1 MSIVDRG
8 YPSTRRPGGRSLD
21 CQLRPSLRN
30 LALGIRDS
38 TCMDIPLWRSHCAS
52 HPSLRPIR
60 LALSEPQ
67 LLKFAVVRISSSGG
81 AARAPTE
88 KFGRRWRQRTFGPRR
103 RHIPIAQTDIIS
115 GCISDPKG
123 VRRSGGAIWR
133 YCNSGLA
140 AVMQRASPRGVH
152 PQCICTERKR
162 QAGCPGDAPCITR
175 ITAQQW
181 KRITRSIDDALEPAA
196 RTPTLAPLARRTT
209 LSTFRQ
215 VTKPPA
221 GALIGCNH

>member
-1 MSIVDRG
+1 MDEV
-8 YPSTRRPGGRSLD
+8 STANFGPPFATSLSESATVRAWTFRSGAAIAPLTHPCGRS
-21 CQLRPSLRN
+21 
-30 LALGIRDS
+30 G
-38 TCMDIPLWRSHCAS
+38 WRSQN
-52 HPSLRPIR
+52 
-60 LALSEPQ
+60 LSC
-67 LLKFAVVRISSSGG
+67 SSSRWFVYQVR
-81 AARAPTE
+81 AARRGHPLE

-162 QAGCPGDAPCITR
+162 PSWMPG
-175 ITAQQW
+175 
-181 KRITRSIDDALEPAA
+181 
-196 RTPTLAPLARRTT
+196 
-209 LSTFRQ
+209 
-215 VTKPPA
+215 
-221 GALIGCNH
+221 